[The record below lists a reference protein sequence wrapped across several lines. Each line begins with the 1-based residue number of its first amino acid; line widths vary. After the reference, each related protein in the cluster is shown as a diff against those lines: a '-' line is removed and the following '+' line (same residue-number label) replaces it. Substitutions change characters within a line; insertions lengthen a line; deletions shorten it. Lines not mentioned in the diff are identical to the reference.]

1 MSKNNKKQNNT
12 KRITYIIN
20 LDREKIKETAKENKK
35 NINIVED
42 CKKFCR
48 NYSNKDFKKYD
59 VFNLKNICDE
69 GNGLLDTYFITEENK
84 QENASFIIQLEYIIM
99 SANYALISK
108 QMENTRQKTVE
119 FNEKINKTTRNAE
132 KLEEDA
138 KLRTEEIKHMKND
151 IKSIITTILAI
162 VLAFSIIPTAI
173 TAVTKIDTNYILPFM
188 SSIIVF
194 GMFMVIFIY
203 SIYQD
208 KIKVSTWFILGLS
221 VIICICLWI
230 NSIYGFIKIDKNIN
244 ESNVQNNI
252 LNTISEEN

>member
-12 KRITYIIN
+12 ERITYIIN
-20 LDREKIKETAKENKK
+20 LDRKKIKETAKENKK
-35 NINIVED
+35 NINIIED

-48 NYSNKDFKKYD
+48 DYSNKDFKKYD

-84 QENASFIIQLEYIIM
+84 KENASFIIQLEYIIM

-108 QMENTRQKTVE
+108 QMENTRQKTIE
-119 FNEKINKTTRNAE
+119 FNDKINKTTHNAE

-162 VLAFSIIPTAI
+162 VLAFSVIPTAI
-173 TAVTKIDTNYILPFM
+173 TAVTKMNTNYILPFM
-188 SSIIVF
+188 SSIILF
-194 GMFMVIFIY
+194 AMFMVIFIY

-208 KIKVSTWFILGLS
+208 KIKVSTWIIF
-221 VIICICLWI
+221 VISIIVCLTLWVNAI
-230 NSIYGFIKIDKNIN
+230 YKFSDIEDVNKVKELNSILK
-244 ESNVQNNI
+244 Q
-252 LNTISEEN
+252 SEEEN